1 MNVIIYLASILVPWI
16 LKILLYHYAFR
27 WRHIHATLQ
36 TKIIVAG
43 APMLVTGLTPIP
55 LPGFLIF
62 LIAVGVSLYLSRK
75 FTDGKL
81 FPDLALI
88 VVSIEII
95 SMFVVDRLILPIF
108 I

>member
-1 MNVIIYLASILVPWI
+1 MNVLVYLVSILVPWI
-16 LKILLYHYAFR
+16 LKTLLYHYAFR

-62 LIAVGVSLYLSRK
+62 LFAVGIALYCCRK